1 MNILQYTHGQKV
13 IKKSSG
19 AEMVV
24 DRYEG
29 SKIVCVYL
37 DPSSGNATGYPLEL
51 DEIEPF
57 AEDRV

>member
-1 MNILQYTHGQKV
+1 
-13 IKKSSG
+13 
-19 AEMVV
+19 MVV